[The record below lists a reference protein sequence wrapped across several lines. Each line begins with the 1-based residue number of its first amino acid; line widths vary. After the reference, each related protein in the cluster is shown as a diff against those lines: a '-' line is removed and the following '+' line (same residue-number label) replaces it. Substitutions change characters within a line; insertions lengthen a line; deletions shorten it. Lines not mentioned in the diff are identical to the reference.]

1 MKQMI
6 LSSKIKGGVLSDHFF
21 MLWFQKEKRE
31 RIWPKEE
38 KKNGKEKKK
47 NIWRKEIYGPQR
59 RKEWRGKR
67 RKIFGEG
74 KYLVH
79 GGEKEQR
86 QKRRNIFGEIK
97 CLEKENTWSAKEK
110 RMEKENEE
118 IIKRRKIDGDIE
130 GPTGWM

>member
-1 MKQMI
+1 MI
-6 LSSKIKGGVLSDHFF
+6 HFFVYVPCTSENGERKGGKYLGTGG
-21 MLWFQKEKRE
+21 
-31 RIWPKEE
+31 EE
-38 KKNGKEKKK
+38 E
-47 NIWRKEIYGPQR
+47 QR
-59 RKEWRGKR
+59 RKR

-86 QKRRNIFGEIK
+86 QKRRNIFGEVK
-97 CLEKENTWSAKEK
+97 YLEKENIWSAKEK

-130 GPTGWM
+130 GPTNWVDVVQSAFSNVRQ